1 MNPLDLLRENIKTLS
16 PYSSARD
23 EYEGKTGVFLDANE
37 NPFTNGYNRYPDP
50 MQWELKQKLAAIKK
64 INPES
69 ILLGN
74 GSDEVIDLLFRAFCK
89 PGVDQVIVLPPTYG
103 MYKVCA
109 SINDIHLREVNL
121 TRDFQIDIP
130 AVVQEFDEQVK
141 LLFICSPNNPSGNVI
156 PKSQI
161 EELLNSF
168 KGIVVVD
175 EAYIDFCPEYSTV
188 PLLDKYPN
196 LVVMQTLSK
205 AWGLAGVRVGIMIA
219 NPSIIRVM
227 NKIKAPYNLG
237 IPAQEIAMKRLDE
250 VSKFE
255 EEKKVL
261 IAERNKLAN
270 ELSQLSFVEKV
281 FPSDAN
287 FLLVRFSDSKKVFHY
302 LINEKVI
309 VRDRSSV
316 VLCDNCLRISIGLPA
331 ENAILLEKLKSLT
344 N

>member
-1 MNPLDLLRENIKTLS
+1 MNPLDILRENIKTLS

-89 PGVDQVIVLPPTYG
+89 PGVDEVIVLPPTYG
-103 MYKVCA
+103 MYKVSA

-121 TRDFQIDIP
+121 TRDFQIDVP
-130 AVVQEFDEQVK
+130 AVVQEFDEHVK

-205 AWGLAGVRVGIMIA
+205 AWGLAGARVGIMIA

-255 EEKKVL
+255 EEKKVV
-261 IAERNKLAN
+261 IVERKKLAM
-270 ELSQLSFVEKV
+270 ELTRLSFVEKV

-287 FLLVRFSDSKKVFHY
+287 FLLVRFSDSKKVFNY

-316 VLCDNCLRISIGLPA
+316 VLCDDCLRISIGLPA